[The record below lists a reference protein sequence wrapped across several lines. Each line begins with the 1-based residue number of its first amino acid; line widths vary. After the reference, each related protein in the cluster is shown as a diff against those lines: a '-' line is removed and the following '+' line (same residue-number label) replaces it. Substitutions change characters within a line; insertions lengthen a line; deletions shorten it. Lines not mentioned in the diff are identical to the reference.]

1 MKTLEDK
8 LIQLKL
14 SEKATQR
21 QAKFN
26 EYTLIVDKDT
36 NKIELQKAVEK
47 VFGVK
52 PTKVRTAIFRTK
64 TKRTRYGNVPAKS
77 YKKALIRLPEGQRI
91 EIK

>member
-1 MKTLEDK
+1 MKTFEDK
-8 LIQLKL
+8 LIQLKM
-14 SEKATQR
+14 SEKATRR
-21 QAKFN
+21 QASLN
-26 EYTLIVDKDT
+26 EYTLIVDMAID
-36 NKIELQKAVEK
+36 KIEIQKAVQK

-64 TKRTRYGNVPAKS
+64 TKKTRYGTVPAKA